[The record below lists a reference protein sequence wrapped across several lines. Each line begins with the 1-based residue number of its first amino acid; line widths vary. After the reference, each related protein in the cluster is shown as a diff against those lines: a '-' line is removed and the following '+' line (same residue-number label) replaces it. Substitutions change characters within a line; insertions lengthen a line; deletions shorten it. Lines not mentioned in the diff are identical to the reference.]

1 MNKQNELFHSSNNN
15 DHTSRCEKSVLYGRR
30 SNLPEL
36 KDCFAVARNDGQQ
49 VIARNGMTK
58 QSISREITSHTAR
71 NDNNAGYVLIITLL
85 SLVALTIAGMGAMM
99 VATTDV
105 SLSGNQR
112 TQIGAQVASIAG
124 VNAGMANLCSHPFYV
139 ASNPSYVANNINGAY
154 INTPVSSPQTSF
166 YNGIYSTPKPT
177 ANAGSSYAVGYFT
190 PTVNSS
196 SAISQLTSVYGP
208 SSVSGSRAS
217 TLPTSYR
224 LGGSVYTIG
233 PVIGTAGTASMECE
247 QVVYYGGP
255 K

>member
-1 MNKQNELFHSSNNN
+1 MKIQNN
-15 DHTSRCEKSVLYGRR
+15 RYK
-30 SNLPEL
+30 
-36 KDCFAVARNDGQQ
+36 

-58 QSISREITSHTAR
+58 RSISRRIVSPTTR

-85 SLVALTIAGMGAMM
+85 ALVALTIAGMGAMM

-112 TQIGAQVASIAG
+112 TQIAAQQASIAG
-124 VNAGMANLCSHPFYV
+124 VNTGMANLCSHTYLVAGNLNYV
-139 ASNPSYVANNINGAY
+139 ASSINGTY

-166 YNGIYSTPKPT
+166 YNGIYSSPVPT

-190 PTVNSS
+190 PTVDPNLP
-196 SAISQLTSVYGP
+196 ISQLSSVYGP

-217 TLPTSYR
+217 TLPTSFGF
-224 LGGSVYTIG
+224 GGSTYTIG

-247 QVVYYGGP
+247 QVVYYGAP

>member
-1 MNKQNELFHSSNNN
+1 MNKQN
-15 DHTSRCEKSVLYGRR
+15 
-30 SNLPEL
+30 
-36 KDCFAVARNDGQQ
+36 
-49 VIARNGMTK
+49 
-58 QSISREITSHTAR
+58 
-71 NDNNAGYVLIITLL
+71 NNAGYVLIITLL

-112 TQIGAQVASIAG
+112 TQIGAQVASMAG
-124 VNAGMANLCSHPFYV
+124 VNTGMANLCSHPFFVAANPNYV
-139 ASNPSYVANNINGAY
+139 SNNINGAY

-166 YNGIYSTPKPT
+166 YNGIYSTPKPA
-177 ANAGSSYAVGYFT
+177 ANAGSNYAVGYFT

-208 SSVSGSRAS
+208 SSASGSRAS
-217 TLPTSYR
+217 TLPTSFGM
-224 LGGSVYTIG
+224 GGSVYTIG

-247 QVVYYGGP
+247 QVVYYGAP

>member
-1 MNKQNELFHSSNNN
+1 MNKQNELFYSSNNN
-15 DHTSRCEKSVLYGRR
+15 GHTSRCEKSALYGRR

-36 KDCFAVARNDGQQ
+36 KDCFVAARDDSQQ

-58 QSISREITSHTAR
+58 QSISREITPHTAR

-112 TQIGAQVASIAG
+112 TQIGAKVASIAG

-139 ASNPSYVANNINGAY
+139 AGNPNYVASSINGTY
-154 INTPVSSPQTSF
+154 VNTPTSSPQATF

-190 PTVNSS
+190 PTVNPL
-196 SAISQLTSVYGP
+196 IPLSQLSSVAGP
-208 SSVSGSRAS
+208 GSVSGSRAS
-217 TLPTSYR
+217 TLPTSFGF
-224 LGGSVYTIG
+224 GGNTYTIG

-247 QVVYYGGP
+247 QVVYYGAP